1 MLRWMPESG
10 VNSPLRVLCL
20 GAHSDDLE
28 IGCGGTILSLLQAR
42 QDVEIYWVILSAMR
56 ERAGEALESAELFL
70 HKAAKQEVLIRDFR
84 DGYFPYIGAAV
95 KDYFEE
101 LKGMV
106 DPDLIFTHYR
116 NDLHQDHRLVSELTW
131 NTFRNHFILEYEIV
145 KYDGDMGNPNTF
157 VPLDR
162 ATCERK
168 IGLIRE
174 CFKSQAARQWFS
186 DETYFGLMRLRG
198 VESAATD
205 GYAEAFYARKV
216 ALKFGL

>member
-1 MLRWMPESG
+1 MLRWTPESRA
-10 VNSPLRVLCL
+10 NQPLRVLCL

-42 QDVEIYWVILSAMR
+42 QDVEICWVVLSAKP
-56 ERAGEALESAELFL
+56 ERASEALQSAELFL
-70 HKAAKQEVLIRDFR
+70 QKAAKKEVLIRDFR

-106 DPDLIFTHYR
+106 DPDLIFTHFR

-145 KYDGDMGNPNTF
+145 KYDGDLGNPSTF
-157 VPLDR
+157 VHLDR

-168 IGLIRE
+168 VGFIRE

-186 DETYFGLMRLRG
+186 DETYFAVMRLRG
-198 VESAATD
+198 LESAAPD

-216 ALKFGL
+216 ALMLGS